1 MQGLA
6 QLKNRWDQGVLMR
19 CPLLWQLR
27 LHWYLPLA
35 LLWCALVLGACM
47 QWMVEPSILMG

>member
-1 MQGLA
+1 MPRFSDMT
-6 QLKNRWDQGVLMR
+6 NRWDQWVLMR

-35 LLWCALVLGACM
+35 LL
-47 QWMVEPSILMG
+47 